1 MFFTLNHL
9 EITKFASLNL
19 FETQTGAVT
28 VLCSTFPSCHLARSA
43 FPPPVS
49 HFCTLLEHAAA
60 ARYRRKRDLRVSCSV
75 WLQLLL
81 RSYITAGSALRATS
95 RSPAFEN
102 TLLFKTPWEIVWGG
116 IELPR
121 LCLVERPLCTYEIVC
136 SFLFIYLYIYLWLV
150 CVFHTFVCLSVFQ
163 HQIILDCRLKA
174 DVSNQRLSRSSLSF
188 SCSCF
193 PSWWAFRVETS
204 NKVNV

>member
-28 VLCSTFPSCHLARSA
+28 VLCPTFPSCHLARSA

-136 SFLFIYLYIYLWLV
+136 SFLFIYLFIHLFVGCVCFSYICVPV
-150 CVFHTFVCLSVFQ
+150 CVSASDHFGLQAESRRKQPAAESIESLLFLFVFSILMSFQ
-163 HQIILDCRLKA
+163 GW
-174 DVSNQRLSRSSLSF
+174 N
-188 SCSCF
+188 
-193 PSWWAFRVETS
+193 VE
-204 NKVNV
+204 